1 MGLKHE
7 EDRKG
12 IIPQH
17 DKCLNNHNFALITDV
32 NKFA

>member
-12 IIPQH
+12 VIFQH
-17 DKCLNNHNFALITDV
+17 KKYPHNHNFALITDV